1 MPTDINYSRTRRSA
15 ASISRNATVA
25 IAVVLAVFAILHV
38 IGAALLSNSRPI
50 DDLRSTVR
58 GEGD

>member
-1 MPTDINYSRTRRSA
+1 MPTDVNYSRTRRSA

-38 IGAALLSNSRPI
+38 IGAALLSDSRPI
-50 DDLRSTVR
+50 DDMRSTVH
-58 GEGD
+58 GD